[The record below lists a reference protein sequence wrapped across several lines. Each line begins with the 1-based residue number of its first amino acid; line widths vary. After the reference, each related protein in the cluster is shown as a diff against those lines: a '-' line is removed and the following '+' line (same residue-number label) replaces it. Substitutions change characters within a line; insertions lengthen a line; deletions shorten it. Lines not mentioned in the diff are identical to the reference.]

1 MSLFR
6 PFQHLRLFLLTGLL
20 CACLSF
26 PASAAYEKN
35 SGDLQPATYLF
46 ALALHAHGLSV
57 TEDIEMW
64 FDAYGFYLE
73 AYGDSGARSRLSAL
87 KSLSW
92 SGTFSQMDQ
101 LYADVHAWITA
112 CSQEP
117 SGRFGSPMTAA
128 SQKPLDWVSSDSSN
142 YGSIQTT
149 PYAIQGYN
157 QNPLV
162 TSGEYEYLFS
172 EMYYYSGAI
181 YKRNIFKP
189 KGASL
194 FGAVSYHYPYSDK
207 VNIQFYIK
215 DNSSAGYSQ
224 ISLPCVTEWYD
235 ANTHALTGTN
245 GSIYQGSVSF
255 SGFSAKWLANLPFP
269 VMEYSIAGYL
279 KGDASAYSLSQKGRY
294 PIVLGGVFKKRIF
307 TDQFQVASMSSSV
320 ALPASASA
328 GKTVLASIAAASA
341 ADTRKAL
348 AANAGLTLTW
358 VPWSYEVS
366 YYYDGSLQ
374 EQQSLEV
381 SPDENTIQEVPQ
393 AETYGYRLTDSPYTP
408 KLPTDI
414 TKTDNAISVF
424 YESWEYPYTVNYYY
438 GSTLQDSV
446 SLSVPS
452 YANTVSEVPLLTDS
466 GIYQLRDSPYAP
478 ELPVQVDADTN
489 VIAVYYSSP
498 VSESV
503 ASGFGRILES
513 LQAFVAAA
521 IPYALGVLGLTV
533 FVLFILRIYRRIA
546 SKS

>member
-1 MSLFR
+1 MALFQ
-6 PFQHLRLFLLTGLL
+6 PLKHLRLFLLTGLL
-20 CACLSF
+20 CACLCF
-26 PASAAYEKN
+26 PASAAYVKN

-46 ALALHAHGLSV
+46 SLALHANGLSV
-57 TEDIEMW
+57 TENIEMW

-73 AYGDSGARSRLSAL
+73 AYGDSGARSRLNAL

-92 SGTFSQMDQ
+92 GGTFSQMDQ
-101 LYADVHAWITA
+101 LYADVHAWINA
-112 CSQEP
+112 CKQEP
-117 SGRFGSPMTAA
+117 SGRFRSPMTAA
-128 SQKPLDWVSSDSSN
+128 SQKPLDWISSDSSN

-149 PYAIQGYN
+149 PYSIYDYEK
-157 QNPLV
+157 NPLV

-181 YKRNIFKP
+181 YKRNVFKP

-207 VNIQFYIK
+207 VNIRFYIK
-215 DNSSAGYSQ
+215 DSSSVGYSRV
-224 ISLPCVTEWYD
+224 SLPCIEEWYD
-235 ANTHALTGTN
+235 ANTHEFIASNGAAFQGTVN
-245 GSIYQGSVSF
+245 F

-269 VMEYSIAGYL
+269 VIEYSIDGYI
-279 KGDASAYSLSQKGRY
+279 KGDTSAYSLSQKGFY
-294 PIVLGGVFKKRIF
+294 PIVLGGIYKKLIF
-307 TDQFQVASMSSSV
+307 SKQFQVASMSPSV

-328 GKTVLASIAAASA
+328 GKTVLASIAAAST
-341 ADTRKAL
+341 ADTRRTL
-348 AANAGLTLTW
+348 RSEAGLTLTW

-366 YYYDGSLQ
+366 YYYDGILQ

-381 SPDENTIQEVPQ
+381 SPDENTVQEVPQ
-393 AETYGYRLTDSPYTP
+393 AETYGYRLTDSPYAP
-408 KLPTDI
+408 ELPTDI
-414 TKTDNAISVF
+414 TKTDNTISVF

-466 GIYQLRDSPYAP
+466 SIYKLRDSPYSP
-478 ELPVQVDADTN
+478 ELPADINETAN
-489 VIAVYYSSP
+489 VIEVHYVSP

-503 ASGFGRILES
+503 SSGFGRIFES
-513 LQAFVAAA
+513 LKAFVAAA
-521 IPYALGVLGLTV
+521 IPYALGVIVLTV
-533 FVLFILRIYRRIA
+533 FVFFILRIYKRIA